1 MVRFSR
7 SGRPAELWGCCSIAG
22 TVGDEN
28 DVALVKC
35 SRVGLDGRERTGAR
49 GVDSGAASATLAE
62 GGFRERLH
70 RFDDGLLLLARIEE
84 EEGKHAILTLG
95 LIKERECERPGP

>member
-1 MVRFSR
+1 L
-7 SGRPAELWGCCSIAG
+7 E
-22 TVGDEN
+22 
-28 DVALVKC
+28 
-35 SRVGLDGRERTGAR
+35 
-49 GVDSGAASATLAE
+49 E